1 MYGYT
6 GKILRVDLKEKSCKV
21 EKLDLEKAKKY
32 LGGRGLGTKILSEEV
47 DPTIDA
53 LSPENKM
60 IIISGPLTG
69 TPTPTGGRYMVV
81 TKSPLSETVA
91 CSNSGGYWG
100 AELKSA
106 GYDAIIVENKAD
118 KPVYIAIEDDKVEI
132 KDASHLWGKTVS
144 ETTDKLKEE
153 IPEKARVLTIG
164 PAGENLSRI
173 AAIMNDYHRA
183 AGRSGVGAVMGS
195 KNLKAITVRGTGKVD
210 IYDAEKLKEVFS
222 DSIKKIREN
231 GVTGQGLP
239 TYGTAVLVNIINENG
254 VFPTNNFQKSYFDQA
269 EDISGETLAEK
280 YLVKKDP
287 CYRCPIACGR
297 YCKVDD
303 IEGGGPEYE
312 TVWAFGSDCGVSD
325 LGAIIKANYWCN
337 EMGLDTISAG
347 ATIAAAMELYEKGFI
362 KDDELEG
369 LPLQFGSADAIIEW
383 TKKMGKREGL
393 GDKMAEGSY
402 RFTEMYGASDLSMTV
417 KKLEL
422 PAYDPRGIQGHGL
435 QYATSNRGGCHVR
448 GYLISPEILGLPEK
462 LDRFSLEGKAEWAK
476 VFQDLT
482 ASIDSLGLCLFT
494 SFALNAEDYSKLY
507 NSVCGTDYTAESI
520 LQAGERIWNIEKIFN
535 LKAGIGSDQDK
546 LPSRLLKEPISEGP
560 SKGWT
565 HKLDEL
571 LPKYYE
577 ARGWDENGIPTNER
591 LELLGILED
600 EMINTEEA
608 ASPKES

>member
-520 LQAGERIWNIEKIFN
+520 LQAGERIWNVEKIFN